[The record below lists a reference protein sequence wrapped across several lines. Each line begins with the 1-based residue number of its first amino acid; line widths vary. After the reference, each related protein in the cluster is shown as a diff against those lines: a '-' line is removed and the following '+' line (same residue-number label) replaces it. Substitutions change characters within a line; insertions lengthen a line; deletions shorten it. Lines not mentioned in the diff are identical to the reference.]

1 MVIHPLS
8 VMMFAPRDDITHI
21 TAFYSIVSV
30 VSHKLVGCIQMSLI
44 ITNGSR
50 CFMMHHQFH
59 TFLFGIRIQHLHI
72 KIRIGSDKIKYII
85 FGFAKPVFPA
95 FVPAF
100 YQYSIES
107 VGCGKVDITFHVSG
121 VGRMFAVRF
130 CFGVICFT

>member
-100 YQYSIES
+100 YQYLIETMPGRKVNITFYFIIVGCMTS
-107 VGCGKVDITFHVSG
+107 VGPCL
-121 VGRMFAVRF
+121 
-130 CFGVICFT
+130 

>member
-1 MVIHPLS
+1 
-8 VMMFAPRDDITHI
+8 MFSARNDV
-21 TAFYSIVSV
+21 AYVSALYRVVSIVC
-30 VSHKLVGCIQMSLI
+30 HKLISFVHVAFVVAYRSGSFMVHHHFDPFAGCIAMD
-44 ITNGSR
+44 
-50 CFMMHHQFH
+50 
-59 TFLFGIRIQHLHI
+59 FLHIEIGIR
-72 KIRIGSDKIKYII
+72 SDEIKYIV
-85 FGFAKPVFPA
+85 FAVAKPVFPA